1 MEIILAG
8 LAYFTLTDNA
18 KERWGRLW
26 LSHCAEMPL
35 LYEYLDGKILKYYD
49 VFGIALNLRAT
60 FSTFVKNLAGLRL
73 LKIITHYG

>member
-26 LSHCAEMPL
+26 LSHGAEMPL
-35 LYEYLDGKILKYYD
+35 LYECIDGIILKYYD
-49 VFGIALNLRAT
+49 VFVIALNLRAT
-60 FSTFVKNLAGLRL
+60 FSTLVKNLAGLRL
-73 LKIITHYG
+73 LKIRTHYG